1 MCQGNRFNQTNPE
14 TDPST
19 ALAQAH
25 DRLSH
30 KHPTLLSQAH
40 LKKPEMLVWAK
51 VLAVMRGCRGS
62 LPGCYY
68 AVAMAFRE
76 SLLQILGCLP
86 TGSCTYHPSLSMIS
100 QEAVVTV
107 MTGMFF
113 GMGPESVCLQNKAI
127 NTCWYVVQYFRWQS
141 SGTSLITS
149 ALWKTQATQMRSPAV
164 RDQCIRICD
173 VHGCIHFTAKYICF
187 IVSY

>member
-30 KHPTLLSQAH
+30 KHPTLFSQAH
-40 LKKPEMLVWAK
+40 LKKPEMLVCAK
-51 VLAVMRGCRGS
+51 VPAVMRGCRGS

-86 TGSCTYHPSLSMIS
+86 TGSCTYHPSLSWIS

-113 GMGPESVCLQNKAI
+113 GIGPESVCLLLKPSTLADMLL
-127 NTCWYVVQYFRWQS
+127 NTFADSRVARPS
-141 SGTSLITS
+141 SLVRCGKHRQHRCVLQPSETS
-149 ALWKTQATQMRSPAV
+149 AYLSVMCMGVYTLQQNTFV
-164 RDQCIRICD
+164 LL
-173 VHGCIHFTAKYICF
+173 
-187 IVSY
+187 